1 MGGPVV
7 AAAGAGRAGDPDR
20 AGMGSAG
27 LVIVDFT
34 RPARDPVGRRM
45 SRGGAMAEQPLT
57 EQPQAIT
64 RRELLYYVWSAS
76 LALSMAGSSGAV
88 LWFAYPRV
96 GEGQFG
102 GEFALTPDGIPP
114 VDAPP
119 QANDEG
125 RFWLVNTRDGEWIC
139 GPAPRGLDRFV
150 IRAEDDEG
158 YVLVETRTGNINKD
172 PDAGRPLAIPAGTA
186 IIRIDT
192 SSRILGPAHK
202 DSCA

>member
-1 MGGPVV
+1 
-7 AAAGAGRAGDPDR
+7 
-20 AGMGSAG
+20 
-27 LVIVDFT
+27 
-34 RPARDPVGRRM
+34 
-45 SRGGAMAEQPLT
+45 MAEQPLT

-125 RFWLVNTRDGEWIC
+125 RFWLVNTPDGLLAIYKVCPHLGCLYKWAAANRRFECPCHASKYTREGEWIC

>member
-7 AAAGAGRAGDPDR
+7 AAAGAGRAGDPD
-20 AGMGSAG
+20 
-27 LVIVDFT
+27 
-34 RPARDPVGRRM
+34 PAGRRM

-119 QANDEG
+119 QANRSEERRVG
-125 RFWLVNTRDGEWIC
+125 
-139 GPAPRGLDRFV
+139 
-150 IRAEDDEG
+150 
-158 YVLVETRTGNINKD
+158 K
-172 PDAGRPLAIPAGTA
+172 
-186 IIRIDT
+186 
-192 SSRILGPAHK
+192 
-202 DSCA
+202 